1 MSADHIAC
9 VVLASGL
16 SRRFGSED
24 KLSAQLQGIP
34 LLNHALQAIELI
46 RFGQVYIVAKSE
58 GTGHAK
64 WIVNSAPELGQG
76 HALRLGLK
84 AVKTDGWKT
93 VVVMLGDMPM
103 VSTDNVRK
111 LIDESRGNQSVI
123 SMSGSTRL
131 PPALFNEAAID
142 LILSQK
148 SGLGAKVIFD
158 QLDLKAVPISVEAA
172 MDVDTP
178 EDLARV
184 SAILKARQS

>member
-1 MSADHIAC
+1 MSAVDIAC

-16 SRRFGSED
+16 SRRFGTED
-24 KLSAQLQGIP
+24 KLAAQLQGIP
-34 LLNHALQAIELI
+34 LLNHALQAVALI
-46 RFGQVYIVAKSE
+46 RFGQVYVVAQSKDM
-58 GTGHAK
+58 GDAK

-76 HALRLGLK
+76 QALRLGLK
-84 AVKTDGWKT
+84 VAKDDGWKT

-103 VSTDNVRK
+103 VSTLNIK
-111 LIDESRGNQSVI
+111 NLIDESHENQSVI
-123 SMSGSTRL
+123 SICGGLRL
-131 PPALFNEAAID
+131 PPALFNEQAID

-158 QLDLKAVPISVEAA
+158 QLDLKTVPISVEAA

-178 EDLARV
+178 EDLARM